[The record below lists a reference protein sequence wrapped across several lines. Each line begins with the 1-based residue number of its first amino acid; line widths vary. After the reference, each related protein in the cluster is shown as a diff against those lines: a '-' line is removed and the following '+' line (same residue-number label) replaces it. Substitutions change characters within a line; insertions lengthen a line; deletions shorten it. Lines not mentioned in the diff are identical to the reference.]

1 MAATDR
7 SNRRLSSWRWATAV
21 LALQFAGM
29 PLFGQRNPVPERLLE
44 MGSLSVATATMD
56 SLVQVILQT
65 RDLGRQGRA
74 RTWLAQHGTIWVY
87 NGLPEPLVVYPGVVS
102 RLRRVY
108 PALVP
113 IVRSNL
119 VAGLSVQA
127 EREEALAWL
136 KELVKSPD
144 IGANDIRIAEEAV
157 EALARMGAAGE
168 AELRRFHLSGEADEG
183 IQDML
188 SRLAQ
193 TGYRRPPGG

>member
-1 MAATDR
+1 
-7 SNRRLSSWRWATAV
+7 
-21 LALQFAGM
+21 
-29 PLFGQRNPVPERLLE
+29 
-44 MGSLSVATATMD
+44 MGSVAVATATMD

-108 PALVP
+108 PALIP
-113 IVRSNL
+113 ILRSYL
-119 VAGLSVQA
+119 VAGLSIQA

-144 IGANDIRIAEEAV
+144 LGAGDDRVAEEAV
-157 EALARMGAAGE
+157 EALARMGPAGE
-168 AELRRFHLSGEADEG
+168 AELRRLHLSGEADEQ

-193 TGYRRPPGG
+193 TGYRRPPAG